1 MQVYADY
8 IVISTAI
15 QLFFN
20 FFLLFVIFVPFY
32 KAYFLNSQAKDIY
45 KQNLTRTIRNGEHIM
60 NVNLKNFFN
69 LIMNIVQISLIFYS
83 NNGNDNLSWEIERIS
98 TLNCSDQI
106 VNLSISDINHAVD
119 FLNRKHIFLYI
130 LVGTNIFIDHF
141 AFLIDYDTY
150 YNFYRGICIQ
160 KKKCKRRFCCCF
172 KGKKD
177 ENY

>member
-1 MQVYADY
+1 
-8 IVISTAI
+8 
-15 QLFFN
+15 
-20 FFLLFVIFVPFY
+20 
-32 KAYFLNSQAKDIY
+32 
-45 KQNLTRTIRNGEHIM
+45 M
-60 NVNLKNFFN
+60 NVNLKNCFN

-150 YNFYRGICIQ
+150 YNFYRGICVQ
-160 KKKCKRRFCCCF
+160 KKKCKRRICCCF